1 MKHYGQAGTYLYEL
15 SKMIAKN
22 RLPVIYALL
31 AAALFGSSAPAA
43 KILLRSVDPVTL
55 GALFYLGS
63 GFGLILYLWFERLS
77 GGDRHTLEAAVTR
90 SDLPSVV
97 GIVLFGGILAPM
109 ILMVSLQYTPS
120 ATASLLLNF
129 EPVATTILAVLFF
142 REAVGRR
149 IYVALALITVSC
161 VILSYDPSAAWGF
174 SVAALGILLTCTCW
188 ALDNNISRNVAAKD
202 PVPIVAV
209 KGAIAGIVMVVIAIL
224 LGETMPSPSIAVIAM
239 VVGFFSYGGIT
250 SVFFFWA
257 LRGIGTARAGAILAV
272 SPFFGVVISLLVFP
286 DPLPLMF
293 YMALPVMGVG
303 AYLLMTE
310 HHSHLHTHPA
320 VFHEHRHHHDDL
332 HHDHEHQGWEPP
344 LSSSGEHSHPH
355 QHEEL
360 VHEHAHT
367 PDIHHRHSHE

>member
-1 MKHYGQAGTYLYEL
+1 M
-15 SKMIAKN
+15 
-22 RLPVIYALL
+22 IYALL

-43 KILLRSVDPVTL
+43 KILLTEISPVTL

-63 GFGLILYLWFERLS
+63 GFGLVAYLWLDRLL
-77 GGDRHTLEAAVTR
+77 GGDRHSIEAAVTR
-90 SDLPSVV
+90 SDIPSVI

-129 EPVATTILAVLFF
+129 EPVATTIIAVLFF
-142 REAVGRR
+142 HEAVGRR
-149 IYVALALITVSC
+149 IYTALGLITASC
-161 VILSYDPSAAWGF
+161 VILSYDPSAAWGI
-174 SVAALGILLTCTCW
+174 SIAALGILLACTCW

-202 PVPIVAV
+202 PVPIVAI
-209 KGAIAGIVMVVIAIL
+209 KGAIAGIVMALIAFI
-224 LGETMPSPSIAVIAM
+224 LGETMPSPSLAIITM

-272 SPFFGVVISLLVFP
+272 SPFFGVLISLLVFP
-286 DPLPLMF
+286 DPLSPEF
-293 YMALPVMGVG
+293 YIALPVMGVG

-310 HHSHLHTHPA
+310 HHSHMHTHPA
-320 VFHEHRHHHDDL
+320 IFHEHRHDHDDL
-332 HHDHEHQGWEPP
+332 HHDHIHMGFEPS
-344 LSSSGEHSHPH
+344 LSSSGEHCHPH

-360 VHEHAHT
+360 IHEHPHK
-367 PDIHHRHSHE
+367 PDIHHRHSHK